1 MNDHHRLLA
10 REVIDK
16 AHTLY
21 VAGEV
26 DDLPQG
32 REAVLN
38 MRWPVRGSGGVAQAN
53 LRTQRAVSE
62 AIREFYTPPDHCPE
76 PSGQ

>member
-1 MNDHHRLLA
+1 MSHADILA

-16 AHTLY
+16 ACRMYSEGT
-21 VAGEV
+21 GP
-26 DDLPQG
+26 DDLSKC

-53 LRTQRAVSE
+53 LRTQRAVVE
-62 AIREFYTPPDHCPE
+62 AIREFYSYSE
-76 PSGQ
+76 PAERHA